1 MKLKIKNFGPIK
13 KGEIDLSKRFYV
25 FVGYNNSGK
34 TYMAQLI
41 WMLGK
46 TVKLDYFSDLGD
58 LEKKP
63 LTNDDLTAMLD
74 QYFKYVKEEGLAQ
87 YFCTNKDH
95 FLLQDFD
102 IDIKDKSDLLHFFT
116 EKEFTIP
123 NIAGSEYTLKKEK
136 GKQSFSYDK
145 IPPESHRQAFNI
157 TGILRGLLG
166 EKNNMFL
173 PANRLFYPSF
183 YKHVY
188 SQAVVD
194 LQEISKMLQEGD
206 IAKAQA
212 LSKSSYT
219 KAMEVL
225 IKKLYDLNNR
235 AEPNMFYPELLDKLK
250 EMIGG
255 EITSKSV
262 QGISPMEYYVKL
274 KNNKE
279 LDMYLSSSASNQL
292 ATLYLYFMYWASEHN
307 NFLIIDEPEEN
318 LHPKNQLELLNIL
331 LESSNIKDNRVLIS
345 THSPV
350 VADAVNN
357 YMFLAYLRAKGV
369 PLNKEIENH
378 PIFNPN
384 INLKVEDFGIYFF
397 DGTTIIPYE
406 FDDYGVSFK
415 DFDIEQRSMRDIRD
429 ILTNQIYDHL
439 NQEDEAD

>member
-34 TYMAQLI
+34 TYMAQLM

-46 TVKLDYFSDLGD
+46 AAKLDYFEGLGNLD
-58 LEKKP
+58 EKP
-63 LTNDDLTAMLD
+63 LTNEELTAILD
-74 QYFKYVKEEGLAQ
+74 RYFNYVKEEGLAQ
-87 YFCTNKDH
+87 RFNIKKDH

-102 IDIKDKSDLLHFFT
+102 IDIEDKTNLLQFFT

-123 NIAGSEYTLKKEK
+123 NIAGSEYTLKKAK
-136 GKQSFSYDK
+136 GKQSFDYDI
-145 IPPESHRQAFNI
+145 IPPEPYRQAFNI
-157 TGILRGLLG
+157 AGILRGLLG
-166 EKNNMFL
+166 EKTNMFL

-194 LQEISKMLQEGD
+194 LQEIGKMLQEGD

-235 AEPNMFYPELLDKLK
+235 AEANIFYPKLLDKLK

-262 QGISPMEYYVKL
+262 QGVAPMEYYVKL

-292 ATLYLYFMYWASEHN
+292 ATLYLYFTYWAAEHN

-331 LESSNIKDNRVLIS
+331 LEFSNINDNRVLIS

-357 YMFLAYLRAKGV
+357 YMFLAYLRSKGV
-369 PLNKEIENH
+369 ALDKEIEEH
-378 PIFNPN
+378 PIFNQT

-415 DFDIEQRSMRDIRD
+415 DFDIEERSMRDIRD

-439 NQEDEAD
+439 NQEDEVD